1 MLRRNVPGTNPSNQA
16 SRSLSFPAPMKPLT
30 LIAILLIV
38 IAILAFA
45 YEGISYTTTEQLVT
59 TDGPAVTAVT
69 AVKTHTIPTLPAVGS
84 VAIVGITLLLG
95 RGVSEKWPR
104 SWRRPTRR

>member
-1 MLRRNVPGTNPSNQA
+1 
-16 SRSLSFPAPMKPLT
+16 MKPLT

-45 YEGISYTTTEQLVT
+45 YEGITYTTTEQLVT
-59 TDGPAVTAVT
+59 TDGPAVT

-95 RGVSEKWPR
+95 TGVSEKWPR